1 MKTHWNPLDFFA
13 RDAARLE
20 RLLPFRDRLPENWQ
34 GVFVLPM
41 KLREHAPGS
50 VSMTQLGRSCP
61 LMVTDADAGYARNRN
76 AERPLI
82 ILRDDRIRVEQ
93 GDQIRAMFDATPER
107 LQEFLERA
115 NPPLQKITTIN
126 GESAGIMYMCW
137 GEKAWAQV
145 AKSVA
150 SLQQVGID
158 MPVCVV
164 GGMPSGP
171 HTNWELMR
179 WMGESPFDRGERRN
193 FQFRAGR
200 VKPYLYGYSP
210 FQRTLYIDAD
220 TEFVGDFTAGFEL
233 LDDYDLA
240 LTEESLTLGGLYNKK
255 QAGWEI
261 NLLERDATIQ
271 ELGGDARRKF
281 INSGVIFFRKSPAAQ
296 AVFEEWGRQWLR
308 WQQWD
313 EQLALM
319 RAVHAVAD
327 AKVKALGVEWNHPH
341 REQAGIIF
349 HNYGRGVARMN
360 VS

>member
-1 MKTHWNPLDFFA
+1 MKINWHPLDFFA
-13 RDAARLE
+13 RDAERLARLQ
-20 RLLPFRDRLPENWQ
+20 PFRDGLPETRQ
-34 GVFVLPM
+34 GVFVLPT

-50 VSMTQLGRSCP
+50 ASMALLGRDCP
-61 LMVTDADAGYARNRN
+61 LMVTAEDAGYARNRN
-76 AERPLI
+76 PLRALV
-82 ILRDDRIRVEQ
+82 IL
-93 GDQIRAMFDATPER
+93 GKDQIRAEQGGSVVAILPADPFQLHIFMD
-107 LQEFLERA
+107 QQ
-115 NPPLQKITTIN
+115 NPAPRRITSIG

-137 GEKAWAQV
+137 GEKAMKQV
-145 AKSVA
+145 AKSAA
-150 SLQQVGID
+150 SLQTIGID

-164 GGMPSGP
+164 GDPP
-171 HTNWELMR
+171 PCPLDWDVRQWL
-179 WMGESPFDRGERRN
+179 GESPFDPNAKRN

-200 VKPYLYGYSP
+200 VKPFLYEYTP
-210 FQRTLYIDAD
+210 FERTLYIDAD

-261 NLLERDATIQ
+261 NLIERDATIQ

-296 AVFEEWGRQWLR
+296 RVFEEWGRQWLR

-319 RAVHAVAD
+319 RAVHAVPD
-327 AKVKALGVEWNHPH
+327 ATVKALGVEWNHPH